1 MFLME
6 RKEGHLLK
14 GSEQPVSALDL
25 PGVGGEGRAGGEG
38 RVPLL
43 SGLYNCPDSQGPA
56 VCEMLR
62 QVLWA
67 LGVSLTPSDL
77 VWSPDLSPG
86 GEKCGQRVMPPAL
99 SNAWLLGRTSW
110 K

>member
-1 MFLME
+1 M
-6 RKEGHLLK
+6 
-14 GSEQPVSALDL
+14 
-25 PGVGGEGRAGGEG
+25 
-38 RVPLL
+38 
-43 SGLYNCPDSQGPA
+43 
-56 VCEMLR
+56 CEMLR

-99 SNAWLLGRTSW
+99 SNAWRMLEITYVQLL
-110 K
+110 